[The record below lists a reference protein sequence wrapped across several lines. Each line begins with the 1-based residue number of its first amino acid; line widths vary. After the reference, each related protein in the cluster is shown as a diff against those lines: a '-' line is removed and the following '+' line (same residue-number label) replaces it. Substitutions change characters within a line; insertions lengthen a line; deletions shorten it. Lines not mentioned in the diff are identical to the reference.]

1 MAGHFVKKDLTN
13 KQFRVSVFVATFPQM
28 TAGQFF
34 VPFDDGMPAFATPI
48 HQANMLS
55 DDQIDF
61 DVIDQASDI
70 GAIHLGQTKDGVLI
84 HGTEA
89 QAWALYQS
97 FNPEA
102 PVVQAAMVAPAKP
115 KVADFCRTDF
125 TRAGRVSTPSFGPA
139 FSPRPDG
146 MRLAA

>member
-1 MAGHFVKKDLTN
+1 M
-13 KQFRVSVFVATFPQM
+13 FVATFPQM
-28 TAGQFF
+28 TTGQFF
-34 VPFDDGMPAFATPI
+34 VPFNDGMPAFATPA
-48 HQANMLS
+48 HQADMLT
-55 DDQIDF
+55 DDRIDF

-102 PVVQAAMVAPAKP
+102 PAVQTAMVAPAKP

-125 TRAGRVSTPSFGPA
+125 TRAGRVLAPSFVPA
-139 FSPRPDG
+139 FAPRAQDG